1 MSRISSFTD
10 TTGFIS
16 PHSCGVTTNPEE
28 AAELEEVEEVDV
40 VEHAAAAMTTL
51 SRPAAATVNLV

>member
-1 MSRISSFTD
+1 
-10 TTGFIS
+10 
-16 PHSCGVTTNPEE
+16 VTTNPEE
-28 AAELEEVEEVDV
+28 AAELEEVEEVEEVDV